1 MSKILYVEDN
11 YQNYRLIMR
20 MLMLE
25 QKQYELTQASTGAD
39 GLRLAAEIRP
49 DLILMDINLPDID
62 GSECTNRLKADPAL
76 KHIPVVA
83 LTANAMVGD
92 REKYLAAGCDG
103 YMRKP
108 ITRGDLQKVLNTFVH
123 GKVAAAVPA
132 SPPAIPV
139 PIRLTGEPEPGA
151 AS

>member
-25 QKQYELTQASTGAD
+25 QQQYELTQASTGAD
-39 GLRLAAEIRP
+39 GLRLAAELKP

-62 GSECTNRLKADPAL
+62 GAECTNRLKADPAL

-92 REKYLAAGCDG
+92 KEKYLAAGCDG

-108 ITRGDLQKVLNTFVH
+108 ITRAELQKVLNTFVH
-123 GKVAAAVPA
+123 GKIAPKPIPSVPL
-132 SPPAIPV
+132 
-139 PIRLTGEPEPGA
+139 RLTGEPEPGGA
-151 AS
+151 A

>member
-25 QKQYELTQASTGAD
+25 QQQYELTQASTGAE
-39 GLRLAAEIRP
+39 GLRLAAEIKP

-62 GSECTNRLKADPAL
+62 GAECTNRIKANPAL

-92 REKYLAAGCDG
+92 KEKYLAAGCDG
-103 YMRKP
+103 YLRKP
-108 ITRGDLQKVLNTFVH
+108 ITRAELQKVLAAFAH
-123 GKVAAAVPA
+123 GKPTLKRIAT
-132 SPPAIPV
+132 SPLK
-139 PIRLTGEPEPGA
+139 LTGEPEPGG

>member
-1 MSKILYVEDN
+1 MAKILYVEDN

-25 QKQYELTQASTGAD
+25 QQQYELTQAATGTD
-39 GLRLAAEIRP
+39 GLRLAAELKP

-62 GSECTNRLKADPAL
+62 GAECTNRIKADPAL

-92 REKYLAAGCDG
+92 KEKYLAAGCDG

-108 ITRGDLQKVLNTFVH
+108 ITRADLQKVLATFVH
-123 GKVAAAVPA
+123 GK
-132 SPPAIPV
+132 ITLK
-139 PIRLTGEPEPGA
+139 RLTTGPLRLAGDAGPG
-151 AS
+151 SVS

>member
-25 QKQYELTQASTGAD
+25 QQQYELAQASTGAD
-39 GLRLAAEIRP
+39 GLRLAAELKP

-62 GSECTNRLKADPAL
+62 GAECTNLIKADPAL

-92 REKYLAAGCDG
+92 KEKYLAAGCDG

-108 ITRGDLQKVLNTFVH
+108 ITRGELQKVLNTFVH
-123 GKVAAAVPA
+123 EKVTVKRVAT
-132 SPPAIPV
+132 SPLS
-139 PIRLTGEPEPGA
+139 LTGDPEPGR

>member
-1 MSKILYVEDN
+1 MAKILYVEDN

-25 QKQYELTQASTGAD
+25 QQQYELTQAATGAD
-39 GLRLAAEIRP
+39 GLRLAAELRP

-62 GSECTNRLKADPAL
+62 GAECTNRIKANPTL

-92 REKYLAAGCDG
+92 KEKYLAAGCDG

-108 ITRGDLQKVLNTFVH
+108 ITRSDLQKVLATFVH
-123 GKVAAAVPA
+123 GK
-132 SPPAIPV
+132 ITLK
-139 PIRLTGEPEPGA
+139 RLTTGPLRLAGDPEPGR

>member
-25 QKQYELTQASTGAD
+25 QQQYELTQASTGAD
-39 GLRLAAEIRP
+39 GLRLAAEIKP

-62 GSECTNRLKADPAL
+62 GAECTNRLKADPVL

-108 ITRGDLQKVLNTFVH
+108 ITRSDLKKVLTTFVH
-123 GKVAAAVPA
+123 EKVTIKAMTPA
-132 SPPAIPV
+132 PL
-139 PIRLTGEPEPGA
+139 RLTGEPEPGG

>member
-11 YQNYRLIMR
+11 YQNYRLVMR

-25 QKQYELTQASTGAD
+25 TKPYEITQAVNGLD

-62 GSECTNRLKADPAL
+62 GAECTRRLKADTDL

-92 REKYLAAGCDG
+92 KERYLEAGCDG
-103 YMRKP
+103 YLRKP
-108 ITRGDLQKVLNTFVH
+108 ISRADLQGVLVTY
-123 GKVAAAVPA
+123 
-132 SPPAIPV
+132 
-139 PIRLTGEPEPGA
+139 LGENGNSKRHHSSQPKSKKGRIAESTP
-151 AS
+151 